1 MEEQIKKE
9 NMMDNILEHV
19 KNAGDVIQ
27 KKYLEEAGN
36 DLIVLDK
43 MIDHYQEDPED
54 VLKKWLKAFEDLDDK
69 DYLTG
74 SGKANLLKLRQ
85 MKELPDLAKSD
96 ITSSSIDLTSEDLT
110 GPGFEYAKDKFNN
123 GIS

>member
-1 MEEQIKKE
+1 
-9 NMMDNILEHV
+9 MDNILEHV